1 MKDIAEI
8 KTLIERFFEGDTSL
22 EEERW
27 LYDYFKQTKD
37 LPEELETYR
46 ETFLD
51 FDAIILTEVPSPQ
64 VETKAQTIFMP
75 QAEQSVSTT
84 PPKYYRL
91 WRRMAGIAAM
101 VAIVIG
107 VAWGYR
113 TYESRMLEQL
123 YGGSYMIVNGERIDD
138 LRKILPQIENALSLA
153 DAVEI
158 PSSTDLIE
166 QAEQDLLN
174 NIQDA
179 QERER
184 INKLLN
190 Q

>member
-37 LPEELETYR
+37 LPEELERYR

-51 FDAIILTEVPSPQ
+51 FDAIIQTEVPSPQ
-64 VETKAQTIFMP
+64 VETKSQTIIMP
-75 QAEQSVSTT
+75 QVEHSVSTT

-101 VAIVIG
+101 VTIVIG
-107 VAWGYR
+107 VGWGYR

-184 INKLLN
+184 INELLN